1 MDDATERRAR
11 QSVSHTARRKVVE
24 EPFDPSPRPAAAAA
38 PSSHLVGSIVEKGF
52 SAAAPSS
59 APSPTVLPFP
69 VARHRSHGPH
79 WNPPTRD
86 ASMADGEDDEEAMDA
101 NEMDYQPV
109 AIAAGPVKRKEK
121 KGMDFSRWREFIAD
135 DAPPKRRQAKQ
146 LQPKKHTV
154 QKIDSEIVASTVGGA
169 AREKVP
175 GGTGMQL
182 EFGNGKEELGGD
194 AVMSDVASR
203 KAMKQVDAK
212 DDVRNVGRSRD
223 VELRGEGV
231 ELDSREPSLAAE
243 INAENMSRLAGMSA
257 GEIAEA
263 QAEILNRM
271 NPSLVEM
278 LKRRGREKSGSRN
291 DGAKAKGGEI
301 SGPGKISK
309 AMPEEWL
316 SAGEHSGHSWKV
328 WSERVERIRSC
339 RFTLEGDI
347 LGFQSSQEQ
356 LDGKKSHAES
366 IGERDFLRTEGD
378 PAAVGY
384 TINEAVTLTRSMVPG
399 QRVLALQLLAT
410 ILNRALQNLHK
421 MDRIDNIKESNC
433 NNMFNDWQAVWAYA
447 IGPEPELV
455 LSLRMS
461 LDDNH
466 DSVVLTC
473 AKVIN
478 VMLSYDLNETYFN
491 FLEKVVDQGNDIC
504 TAPVFRSKPD
514 QNGGFLEGGFW
525 KYNTKPS
532 NILPHYGEND
542 EEEGDEKHTIQDD
555 VIVSGQDVAAGL
567 VRMGILPRICFL
579 LEMDPH
585 PILEDYLVSILV
597 ALARH
602 SPQSADAILNCP
614 RLVQNVVKLLI
625 KQGSMEI
632 YSSQIKGVNLLKV
645 LSKYDRQVCFNF
657 VNNGAFQQAMW
668 HWYGK
673 AYTLE
678 DWIRS
683 GKEHCRL
690 SSAMIVE
697 QLRFWRTCISY
708 GFCTTHFTDF
718 FPMLCLWLS
727 PPFFQKLSESN
738 VLAEFSSI
746 ATECYL
752 VLGALA
758 QRLPL
763 LHSAEQLGKQ
773 DMGVS
778 DTHVETWSWSHAV
791 PMVDLAL
798 SWLRLNDLPYV
809 CSLISGQSKNILEGS
824 YLALVI
830 SSVLGMLDSIL
841 ERISP
846 EGTPDDKSHSLP
858 WIPDFVP
865 KIGLGVITNG
875 FFSFLDNDAVEPEKH
890 RSFRG
895 APLVHGLCHM
905 RSLGNVDASLCS
917 VSCLQRLL
925 QLSCSIDRVI
935 QKTTTNCT
943 EHLKESKTGIAGRI
957 LGQGICSFWCN
968 NLSGMLT
975 SLLPTISSKWSKLQ
989 NVEMFGRGGPA
1000 PGVGFGWGACCG
1012 GFWSLNFLLAQLD
1025 SHFLLGLMKILSA
1038 GPEGLVSA
1046 NKSVNLDNVAD
1057 PVAITSERI
1066 SSVLGLSLV
1075 AGPGQIPS
1083 LEKAFDILF
1092 HPSILKFLKSSVH
1105 SIDSHMKLAKTFD
1118 WDITDDEYLHFSSV
1132 LNTHFRSRWLVM
1144 KKNKHSDKYT
1154 RNNSGANGPKKL
1166 ETLETIQEETELAE
1180 AVNPSCSMLAVEWAH
1195 QRLPLPVHWIL
1206 SPVCCIDD
1214 PKGNLST
1221 STSYAADVSKAG
1233 LIFLLGLEAISA
1245 APCLHAPLV
1254 WKMHALSASIHSS
1267 MDLLQED
1274 RSRDIFH
1281 ALQELYGQH
1290 LDRLCQKYVSAHSV
1304 KKEGSVTT
1312 VEEEKV
1318 VTTGVLRFQ
1327 EKIHASYTT
1336 FVENLIEQFAAV
1348 SYGDIL
1354 FGRQVAIYL
1363 HRSVEP
1369 TIRLAAWNALSNA
1382 YVLELLPPLDKCVG
1396 DIQGYLE
1403 PLEDDEGILESYAK
1417 SWTTGVLDKAFQR
1430 DAMSFTVA
1438 RHHLSGF
1445 VFQSSGSDKVRNKL
1459 VKSLIRCYAQK
1470 RHHEDMLTS
1479 LVLEGVAQNSQRND
1493 EVSRR
1498 FEILK
1503 DACEMNSSLLAEVQ
1517 RLKTSIDR

>member
-1 MDDATERRAR
+1 MDDAAERRRR
-11 QSVSHTARRKVVE
+11 QQQQQPGAAHPARRKVVE
-24 EPFDPSPRPAAAAA
+24 EPFDPSPPPAAAVAP
-38 PSSHLVGSIVEKGF
+38 PSSRLVGAIVEKGF
-52 SAAAPSS
+52 SSGAAAAAPSS

-79 WNPPTRD
+79 WKPAARD
-86 ASMADGEDDEEAMDA
+86 AAMAEGEGEEEEGMDVDET
-101 NEMDYQPV
+101 DYQPV
-109 AIAAGPVKRKEK
+109 AAAAGPVKRKEK
-121 KGMDFSRWREFIAD
+121 KGMDFSRWREFVAD
-135 DAPPKRRQAKQ
+135 DAPPKRRQAKP
-146 LQPKKHTV
+146 LQPKKQTA
-154 QKIDSEIVASTVGGA
+154 QKIDTGVVAATT
-169 AREKVP
+169 
-175 GGTGMQL
+175 GGTAQEKRSGGIGMQL
-182 EFGNGKEELGGD
+182 EVGNGKEELGG
-194 AVMSDVASR
+194 AALMSDVAPR
-203 KAMKQVDAK
+203 KPMKQVDAR
-212 DDVRNVGRSRD
+212 DDVRN
-223 VELRGEGV
+223 VELRGEGM
-231 ELDSREPSLAAE
+231 ESDNGEPSLTAE
-243 INAENMSRLAGMSA
+243 INAENMARLAGMSA

-271 NPSLVEM
+271 DPAFVEM
-278 LKRRGREKSGSRN
+278 LKRRGKEKSGSRK
-291 DGAKAKGGEI
+291 DGGKGKGGGI

-309 AMPEEWL
+309 AMPGEWL
-316 SAGEHSGHSWKV
+316 SAGEHSGHTWKA

-347 LGFQSSQEQ
+347 LGFQSCQEQ
-356 LDGKKSHAES
+356 QHGKKAHVETV
-366 IGERDFLRTEGD
+366 GERDFLRTEGD

-384 TINEAVTLTRSMVPG
+384 TINEAVALSRSMVPG
-399 QRVLALQLLAT
+399 QRVLALQLLAL

-421 MDRIDNIKESNC
+421 TDLIDNFKESNDDDK
-433 NNMFNDWQAVWAYA
+433 FNDWQAVWAYA

-478 VMLSYDLNETYFN
+478 AMLSYEMNEMYFDV
-491 FLEKVVDQGNDIC
+491 LEKVVDQGKDIC

-555 VIVSGQDVAAGL
+555 VVVSGQDVAAGL

-585 PILEDYLVSILV
+585 PILEDNLVSILLG
-597 ALARH
+597 LARH

-614 RLVQNVVKLLI
+614 RLVQSVVKLLV

-632 YSSQIKGVNLLKV
+632 HSSQIKGVNLLKV
-645 LSKYDRQVCFNF
+645 LSKYNRQTCFNF
-657 VNNGAFQQAMW
+657 VNTGVFHQAMW
-668 HWYGK
+668 HWYRK

-683 GKEHCRL
+683 GKEHCKL
-690 SSAMIVE
+690 TSALMVE

-708 GFCTTHFTDF
+708 GFCITHFTDF
-718 FPMLCLWLS
+718 FPILCLWLS
-727 PPFFQKLSESN
+727 PSMFQKLSESN
-738 VLAEFSSI
+738 VVAEFSSI
-746 ATECYL
+746 ATESYL

-763 LHSAEQLGKQ
+763 LHSVEQLSKQ
-773 DMGVS
+773 DMGLS
-778 DTHVETWSWSHAV
+778 GIQVETWSWSHAV

-798 SWLRLNDLPYV
+798 SWLCLNDIPYV
-809 CSLISGQSKNILEGS
+809 CLLISGQSKNILEGS
-824 YLALVI
+824 YFALVI

-846 EGTPDDKSHSLP
+846 DSTHDGKSYCLP

-875 FFSFLDNDAVEPEKH
+875 FFNFLDDNAVELEQH
-890 RSFRG
+890 TSFHGSSLVQGLFHLRSQ
-895 APLVHGLCHM
+895 
-905 RSLGNVDASLCS
+905 GNVDTSLCS
-917 VSCLQRLL
+917 ISCFQRLL

-935 QKTTTNCT
+935 QNATTNCT

-957 LGQGICSFWCN
+957 LEQ
-968 NLSGMLT
+968 
-975 SLLPTISSKWSKLQ
+975 
-989 NVEMFGRGGPA
+989 EMFGRGGPA
-1000 PGVGFGWGACCG
+1000 PGVGFGWGAYGG

-1025 SHFLLGLMKILSA
+1025 SHFVLELMKILST
-1038 GPEGLVSA
+1038 GPEGLVTV
-1046 NKSVNLDNVAD
+1046 NKSVNPIVQEGNNVTD
-1057 PVAITSERI
+1057 SVAITSERI
-1066 SSVLGLSLV
+1066 SSVLSVSLM
-1075 AGPGQIPS
+1075 AGPGQIS
-1083 LEKAFDILF
+1083 TLEKAFDILF
-1092 HPSILKFLKSSVH
+1092 HPSVLKFLKSSVL
-1105 SIDSHMKLAKTFD
+1105 DSHMKLAKAFE
-1118 WDITDDEYLHFSSV
+1118 WDITEDEYLHFSSV
-1132 LNTHFRSRWLVM
+1132 LNSHFRSRWLVI
-1144 KKNKHSDKYT
+1144 KKKHSDEFT
-1154 RNNSGANGPKKL
+1154 RNNNGTNVPKIP

-1180 AVNPSCSMLAVEWAH
+1180 AVNPPCSVLAVEWAH

-1206 SPVCCIDD
+1206 SAVCCIDD
-1214 PKGNLST
+1214 PKANLST
-1221 STSYAADVSKAG
+1221 SYAVDVSKAG
-1233 LIFLLGLEAISA
+1233 LFFLLGLEAISA

-1254 WKMHALSASIHSS
+1254 WKMHALSASIRSS
-1267 MDLLQED
+1267 MDLLLED

-1281 ALQELYGQH
+1281 ALQELYGLH
-1290 LDRLCQKYVSAHSV
+1290 LDRLCQKYDSAHSV
-1304 KKEGSVTT
+1304 KKEGSASVD
-1312 VEEEKV
+1312 EEKV
-1318 VTTGVLRFQ
+1318 TRTEVLRFQ
-1327 EKIHASYTT
+1327 EKIHANYTT
-1336 FVENLIEQFAAV
+1336 FVESLIEQFAAV
-1348 SYGDIL
+1348 SYGDAL

-1396 DIQGYLE
+1396 DVQGYLE

-1417 SWTTGVLDKAFQR
+1417 SWTSGALDKAFQR

-1445 VFQSSGSDKVRNKL
+1445 VFQCSGSGKVRNKL
-1459 VKSLIRCYAQK
+1459 VKSLIRCYGQK
-1470 RHHEDMLTS
+1470 RHHEDMLKGF
-1479 LVLEGVAQNSQRND
+1479 VLQGIAQDSQRND

-1498 FEILK
+1498 FEIMK
-1503 DACEMNSSLLAEVQ
+1503 DACEMNSSLLAEVR

>member
-1 MDDATERRAR
+1 MDHATERRRHPGAP
-11 QSVSHTARRKVVE
+11 HPRRKVVE
-24 EPFDPSPRPAAAAA
+24 EPFDASPTPAAAAA

-52 SAAAPSS
+52 SAVAPSS

-69 VARHRSHGPH
+69 IARHRSHGPH
-79 WNPPTRD
+79 WNPATRD
-86 ASMADGEDDEEAMDA
+86 AAMVEGEDDEEGMDVD
-101 NEMDYQPV
+101 ETDYQPV
-109 AIAAGPVKRKEK
+109 AAAAGPVKRKEK
-121 KGMDFSRWREFIAD
+121 KGMDFSRWREFIAED
-135 DAPPKRRQAKQ
+135 TPSKRRQAKP
-146 LQPKKHTV
+146 LQPKEQIA
-154 QKIDSEIVASTVGGA
+154 QKIDARSVGSVVGGA
-169 AREKVP
+169 KLEK
-175 GGTGMQL
+175 GSGETSKQL
-182 EFGNGKEELGGD
+182 KIGNGKEELGG
-194 AVMSDVASR
+194 AALMSDVASR
-203 KAMKQVDAK
+203 KPMKQIDAR
-212 DDVRNVGRSRD
+212 DDARNVGSYKD
-223 VELRGEGV
+223 VELRAEGM
-231 ELDSREPSLAAE
+231 ELDSGEPSLAAE
-243 INAENMSRLAGMSA
+243 VNAENMARLAGMSA

-271 NPSLVEM
+271 DPALVEM
-278 LKRRGREKSGSRN
+278 LKRRGREKSGSRK
-291 DGAKAKGGEI
+291 DGGKGKGGEF
-301 SGPGKISK
+301 SGPGKISRVL
-309 AMPEEWL
+309 PGEWL
-316 SAGEHSGHSWKV
+316 SAGEHSGHSWKA

-347 LGFQSSQEQ
+347 LGFHSCQEQ
-356 LDGKKSHAES
+356 QDGKKTHVES
-366 IGERDFLRTEGD
+366 VGERDFLRTEGD

-384 TINEAVTLTRSMVPG
+384 TINEAVALTRSMVPG
-399 QRVLALQLLAT
+399 QRVVALQLLASV
-410 ILNRALQNLHK
+410 LNRALQNLHK
-421 MDRIDNIKESNC
+421 MDLIDNIKEWNC
-433 NNMFNDWQAVWAYA
+433 DDKFNDWQAVWAYA

-466 DSVVLTC
+466 YSVVLTC

-478 VMLSYDLNETYFN
+478 VMLSYEMNETYFD
-491 FLEKVVDQGNDIC
+491 FMEKVVDQGNDIC
-504 TAPVFRSKPD
+504 TAPVFRAKPD

-532 NILPHYGEND
+532 NILPHYVEND

-555 VIVSGQDVAAGL
+555 VVVSGQDVAAGL

-585 PILEDYLVSILV
+585 PILEDNLVSILV

-614 RLVQNVVKLLI
+614 RLVQSVVKLLV

-632 YSSQIKGVNLLKV
+632 HSSQIKGVNLLKV
-645 LSKYDRQVCFNF
+645 LSKYNRQTCFNF
-657 VNNGAFQQAMW
+657 VNNGVFQQAMW
-668 HWYGK
+668 HWYRK

-683 GKEHCRL
+683 GKERCKL
-690 SSAMIVE
+690 TSALIVE

-708 GFCTTHFTDF
+708 GFCTTYFTDF
-718 FPMLCLWLS
+718 FPILCLWLS
-727 PPFFQKLSESN
+727 PPLSKKLSESN

-763 LHSAEQLGKQ
+763 LHSVEQLGKQ
-773 DMGVS
+773 DIGVS
-778 DTHVETWSWSHAV
+778 GTHVETWSWSHTV

-798 SWLRLNDLPYV
+798 SWLRLNDIPYA

-824 YLALVI
+824 YFALVI

-846 EGTPDDKSHSLP
+846 DGTPDGKSYCLP

-875 FFSFLDNDAVEPEKH
+875 FSNFLDNDAFGLERH
-890 RSFRG
+890 TSFHG
-895 APLVHGLCHM
+895 ASLVQGLCHM
-905 RSLGNVDASLCS
+905 RSQGNVDASLCS
-917 VSCLQRLL
+917 ISCLQRLL

-935 QKTTTNCT
+935 QNATTNCT

-957 LGQGICSFWCN
+957 LGQGICSFWLN
-968 NLSGMLT
+968 NLVDMLT
-975 SLLPTISSKWSKLQ
+975 SLLPMISSQWSVLQ
-989 NVEMFGRGGPA
+989 NIEMFGRGGPA
-1000 PGVGFGWGACCG
+1000 PGVGFGWGACGG

-1025 SHFLLGLMKILSA
+1025 SHFVLELMKILST
-1038 GPEGLVSA
+1038 GPEGLVTV
-1046 NKSVNLDNVAD
+1046 NKSVNLDNGTY

-1066 SSVLGLSLV
+1066 SSVLCASLI
-1075 AGPGQIPS
+1075 AGPGQIS
-1083 LEKAFDILF
+1083 TLEKAFDILF

-1105 SIDSHMKLAKTFD
+1105 CIDLHMKLAKSFE
-1118 WDITDDEYLHFSSV
+1118 WDITEDEYLHFSSA
-1132 LNTHFRSRWLVM
+1132 LNSHFRSRWLVI
-1144 KKNKHSDKYT
+1144 KKKHSDKYT
-1154 RNNSGANGPKKL
+1154 RNNSSTNVPKIP
-1166 ETLETIQEETELAE
+1166 ETLETIQEETDLAE
-1180 AVNPSCSMLAVEWAH
+1180 AINPPCSMLAVEWSH

-1206 SPVCCIDD
+1206 SAVCCIDD
-1214 PKGNLST
+1214 PKSSLST
-1221 STSYAADVSKAG
+1221 STSNTVDVSKAG

-1245 APCLHAPLV
+1245 APCLHSPLV

-1290 LDRLCQKYVSAHSV
+1290 LDRLCQKYDLAHS
-1304 KKEGSVTT
+1304 KKEGSVAT
-1312 VEEEKV
+1312 VEEDKV
-1318 VTTGVLRFQ
+1318 VTTEVLRFQ

-1336 FVENLIEQFAAV
+1336 FVESLVEQFAAV

-1382 YVLELLPPLDKCVG
+1382 YVLELLPPLDKCIG
-1396 DIQGYLE
+1396 DVQGYLE

-1417 SWTTGVLDKAFQR
+1417 SWTSGVLDKAFQR
-1430 DAMSFTVA
+1430 DAISFTIA

-1445 VFQSSGSDKVRNKL
+1445 VFQCSGPGKAQNKL
-1459 VKSLIRCYAQK
+1459 VKSLIWCYAQK
-1470 RHHEDMLTS
+1470 RHHEDMLKGF
-1479 LVLEGVAQNSQRND
+1479 VLEGIAQDSQCND

-1503 DACEMNSSLLAEVQ
+1503 DGCEMNSSLLAEVQ
-1517 RLKTSIDR
+1517 RLKTLIDR